1 MKFSNTQRR
10 KLTEQDIISNLIVLL
25 IVGYDTTEMTL
36 AAVLWALAE
45 NEQVQ
50 EKLRYEVDEAWDL
63 EGGFLSCSSLQAK
76 HI

>member
-25 IVGYDTTEMTL
+25 IVSYDTTEMTL

-50 EKLRYEVDEAWDL
+50 EKLQGEVDGAW
-63 EGGFLSCSSLQAK
+63 QK

>member
-1 MKFSNTQRR
+1 MKFCHKQRR
-10 KLTEQDIISNLIVLL
+10 RLTEQDIISNLIVLL
-25 IVGYDTTEMTL
+25 IVSYDTTEMTL

-63 EGGFLSCSSLQAK
+63 EGGFLSY
-76 HI
+76 